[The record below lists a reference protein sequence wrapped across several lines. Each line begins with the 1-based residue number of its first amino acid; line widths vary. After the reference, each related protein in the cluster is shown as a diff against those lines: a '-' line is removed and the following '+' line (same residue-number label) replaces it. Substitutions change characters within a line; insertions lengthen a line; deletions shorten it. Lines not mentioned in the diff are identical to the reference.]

1 MTPGR
6 SVWLRRWTARETDRE
21 AYRGGAVCGLSAR
34 RFSHS
39 PPGVGVFL
47 FPTRAAGCMQTCRR
61 FVLHRHNSPTGPV
74 HTLDTCPDT
83 CIPTRPCTCLS
94 TSVYPL
100 CVWGCC
106 PFSRAC
112 MDVDRRREASAFA
125 SSLLLRRLFPGF
137 FLSRRRSLQPH
148 SSFLLS
154 SLCFFKMRPS
164 FSSADEHSS
173 LTKDAN
179 TTRTTQ
185 TPLQMYIR
193 LQGST
198 WVRIYEETDTS
209 ASLSLHV

>member
-83 CIPTRPCTCLS
+83 CIPTHPCTRLYILYVCGGVVLS
-94 TSVYPL
+94 RVHAWTWTGGGRPL
-100 CVWGCC
+100 RLLLLSSCGRSSQASFC
-106 PFSRAC
+106 PDA
-112 MDVDRRREASAFA
+112 EASNLI
-125 SSLLLRRLFPGF
+125 LLF
-137 FLSRRRSLQPH
+137 F
-148 SSFLLS
+148 FLLS
-154 SLCFFKMRPS
+154 V
-164 FSSADEHSS
+164 SS
-173 LTKDAN
+173 
-179 TTRTTQ
+179 R
-185 TPLQMYIR
+185 
-193 LQGST
+193 
-198 WVRIYEETDTS
+198 
-209 ASLSLHV
+209 